1 MGHVQVCI
9 TGHGMTLKIVCWS
22 FCKMLYF
29 LPVAVVGVDI
39 MQSMWLSGT
48 QHMSFLEGQWNKTDA
63 KWGEET
69 SLIYIMVFWISICYN
84 SNPWRMV
91 VYTWNILWCHCI
103 HYGQSRLS
111 KPKSE
116 HKFSTFWR
124 SLGAYFRCW

>member
-63 KWGEET
+63 KWGEEA
-69 SLIYIMVFWISICYN
+69 SLIYIMVFWINICYN

-111 KPKSE
+111 KPKFE
-116 HKFSTFWR
+116 HKFSTFWQ